1 MRRTPALIIGGGPA
15 GATLALRLAQAG
27 SPHLLLERARE
38 TGDALCGGFLSWRTL
53 AMLERL
59 GIEAE
64 ALNPAPVRRVRL
76 FARGCIAESAL
87 PHPARAV
94 SRRRLD
100 TLLLAAAEKAG
111 AAVERGVAVRW
122 AQGRVSRLADGAS
135 IATDAL
141 FLATGKHDLRDL
153 ARPATARG
161 ADPTIGLRVRLQPAA
176 ALQRCIGDAIELH
189 LLDRAY
195 AGLVQ
200 QEDGAG
206 NLCLAVHRSRLIEAG
221 NSELLLSQLA
231 TESPALGERLAHR
244 ASSSP
249 IGAIANVPYGWR
261 ATSSEEGLFRLGD
274 QAAVIPSLAGE
285 GMAIAI
291 ASGLTA
297 AHFYAQGGPA
307 AANAFQTTFAE
318 RVQRPINVASAAW
331 RIAERPQLA
340 QAATLLAR
348 AIPPLVPL
356 LARLTRIAEA
366 DAECP
371 LLPSTLPRRSA
382 ARCR

>member
-1 MRRTPALIIGGGPA
+1 MRRTPALILGGGLA
-15 GATLALRLAQAG
+15 GATLALRLAQTG
-27 SPHLLLERARE
+27 LPHLLLERSRE

-64 ALNPAPVRRVRL
+64 ALNPAALKRVRL

-100 TLLLAAAEKAG
+100 TLLLAAAEQAG
-111 AAVERGVAVRW
+111 AAVERGVAVRGVEDR
-122 AQGRVSRLADGAS
+122 AARLADGAS
-135 IATDAL
+135 IAADAL

-153 ARPATARG
+153 ARPAAARG

-176 ALQRCIGDAIELH
+176 ALQRSVGDAIELH

-200 QEDGAG
+200 QEDGTG

-221 NSELLLSQLA
+221 NPERLLSA
-231 TESPALGERLAHR
+231 MASESPALAERLAHR
-244 ASSSP
+244 ASGSP
-249 IGAIANVPYGWR
+249 IDAIANVPYGWR
-261 ATSSEEGLFRLGD
+261 ATSSNDGLFRLGD

-291 ASGLTA
+291 ASGLAA

-307 AANAFQTTFAE
+307 GANAFQTSFAK
-318 RVQRPINVASAAW
+318 RVERPIGVAGAAW

-356 LARLTRIAEA
+356 LARMTRIA
-366 DAECP
+366 DFGP
-371 LLPSTLPRRSA
+371 T
-382 ARCR
+382 

>member
-1 MRRTPALIIGGGPA
+1 MRRTPALIVGGGPA

-27 SPHLLLERARE
+27 LPHLLLERSRE

-53 AMLERL
+53 GMLERL
-59 GIEAE
+59 GIVAE
-64 ALNPAPVRRVRL
+64 ALNPAPIRRVRL

-100 TLLLAAAEKAG
+100 TLLRAAAEQAG
-111 AAVERGVAVRW
+111 AAVERGVAVRGVEDR
-122 AQGRVSRLADGAS
+122 AARLADGAS
-135 IATDAL
+135 IAFDAL

-176 ALQRCIGDAIELH
+176 ALHRCIGDAIELH

-200 QEDGAG
+200 QEDGTG

-221 NSELLLSQLA
+221 DPQRLLSAIA
-231 TESPALGERLAHR
+231 TESPALGERLTHR
-244 ASSSP
+244 ASGSP
-249 IGAIANVPYGWR
+249 VDAIANVPYGWR
-261 ATSSEEGLFRLGD
+261 ATSSDEGLFRLGD

-291 ASGLTA
+291 ASGLA
-297 AHFYAQGGPA
+297 AANFYADGGPA
-307 AANAFQTTFAE
+307 AATAFQTRFAE
-318 RVQRPINVASAAW
+318 RVQRPIAVAGAAW
-331 RIAERPQLA
+331 RIAERPQMA

-348 AIPPLVPL
+348 AILPLLPL
-356 LARLTRIAEA
+356 LARMTRIA
-366 DAECP
+366 DVGP
-371 LLPSTLPRRSA
+371 T
-382 ARCR
+382 